1 MSEPSDASRRDP
13 RPLVLIPTYNEREN
27 LAAIVAATLQA
38 SDPALQVLVI
48 DDASPDGTGALADQ
62 LAAAE
67 PRVHVL
73 HRPGKQGLGRAYLDG
88 FRWGLA
94 AADGYTHFIS
104 MDADFSHDPGYLRGL
119 IAACHAGPDGADVVI
134 GSRYVPGGGTRDWG
148 RGRRL
153 ISRLGGLYARA
164 LLGLAVRDPTAGFVC
179 YARRVLA
186 ALELDAVAASGYG
199 FQIEMKHRARRAG
212 FVLRELP
219 IVFPDRTRG
228 TSKMTP
234 AIAMEALR
242 LVWRLRQAS

>member
-27 LAAIVAATLQA
+27 LADIVAATLA
-38 SDPALQVLVI
+38 AGPELEVLVI
-48 DDASPDGTGALADQ
+48 DDASPDGTGALADE

-67 PRVHVL
+67 PRVQVL

-88 FRWGLA
+88 FRRGLA
-94 AADGYTHFIS
+94 APQDHTHFIS
-104 MDADFSHDPGYLRGL
+104 MDADFSHDPGYLRGM
-119 IAACHAGPDGADVVI
+119 IAACHDGPGGADVVI

-148 RGRRL
+148 PGRRL

-164 LLGLAVRDPTAGFVC
+164 LLGLEVRDPTAGFVC
-179 YARRVLA
+179 YARRVLTG
-186 ALELDAVAASGYG
+186 LDLGAVAASGYG
-199 FQIEMKHRARRAG
+199 FQIEMKHRARRGG

-219 IVFPDRTRG
+219 IVFPDRARG

-234 AIAMEALR
+234 AIALEAVR
-242 LVWRLRQAS
+242 LVWRMRRAV

>member
-1 MSEPSDASRRDP
+1 VSEPSDASRRDP

-27 LAAIVAATLQA
+27 LAAIVAATLA
-38 SDPALQVLVI
+38 AAGPELQVLVI
-48 DDASPDGTGALADQ
+48 DDASPDGTGALADE

-67 PRVHVL
+67 PRVQVL

-94 AADGYTHFIS
+94 APRGYSHLIS
-104 MDADFSHDPGYLRGL
+104 MDADFSHDPGYLAGM
-119 IAACHAGPDGADVVI
+119 IAACHERPGGADVVI

-148 RGRRL
+148 PVRRM
-153 ISRLGGLYARA
+153 ISRFGGLYARTV
-164 LLGLAVRDPTAGFVC
+164 LDLDVRDPTAGFVC
-179 YARRVLA
+179 YARRVLEG
-186 ALELDAVAASGYG
+186 LELDAVAASGYG

-234 AIAMEALR
+234 AIAFEALR
-242 LVWRLRQAS
+242 LVWRLRQVP